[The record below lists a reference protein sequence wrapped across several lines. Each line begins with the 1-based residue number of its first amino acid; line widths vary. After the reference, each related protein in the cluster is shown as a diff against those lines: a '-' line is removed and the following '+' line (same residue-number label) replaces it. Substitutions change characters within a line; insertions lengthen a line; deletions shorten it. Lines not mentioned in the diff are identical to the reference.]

1 VLSQDPDG
9 FFLMVEG
16 GQIDWASHANDA
28 ANVISDTVDFDAAVA
43 VGRDYAAQNDNV
55 LVIVTADHETGG
67 MSISRASTGAPDEDG
82 PFPIAGGG
90 AFYVNWSST
99 HHTTA
104 TVPTTAQGPW
114 SALAAGDYENTHIYD
129 VMRTALFHPLSLS
142 ITGPATGTMVVPE
155 DFVARVQ
162 PVTATTPFT
171 YHWTATGVPS
181 VTDTSGISQTTAFR
195 WTSPGTKTITVTA
208 QSAETT
214 LRAFH
219 HIVLAGQQLYLPTI
233 FRSSTDTR

>member
-1 VLSQDPDG
+1 
-9 FFLMVEG
+9 
-16 GQIDWASHANDA
+16 
-28 ANVISDTVDFDAAVA
+28 
-43 VGRDYAAQNDNV
+43 
-55 LVIVTADHETGG
+55 
-67 MSISRASTGAPDEDG
+67 
-82 PFPIAGGG
+82 
-90 AFYVNWSST
+90 
-99 HHTTA
+99 
-104 TVPTTAQGPW
+104 VPTTAQGPW

-219 HIVLAGQQLYLPTI
+219 HIVLKEQRLYLPTI